1 MRTRNPELDQIAER
15 AGIHFPPGAMDFLP
29 RMVARD
35 KQGKATEGAYGE
47 FDMPKVSLA
56 LDELMAGD
64 AATAT
69 TYAQPTLVTQPSAGI
84 LSLMTTYVD
93 PKLIE
98 VLLSPTKAEE
108 VYGVRKLGDWTMQTA
123 AFSLVENTGEVASY
137 NDFNNSGRADANV
150 NWPQRQ
156 SYLFQ
161 TWTEWGELESERMG
175 LAKVNWVAQKNIAS
189 ANILNL
195 FQNLT
200 YFFGTSGLQNY
211 GGLND
216 PGLSPALTP
225 GTKVAGGTSWQ
236 NALPTEIV
244 TDVQSMF
251 TSLQQAAH
259 GTGGNLDLEAK
270 LTLALSPISE
280 VYLMNPNTYGLMAIG
295 MLKTIFKNLRV
306 VSAVQYQ
313 SGSTYSCQLI
323 ADEIK
328 GQKTTECAF
337 NEKMRAHRIV
347 LDTSSSRQKK
357 TAGTWGCIIYRPTG
371 VATMSGI

>member
-1 MRTRNPELDQIAER
+1 MRTRNPELDQIADR
-15 AGIHFPPGAMDFLP
+15 AGIHFLPGAVDYLP
-29 RMVARD
+29 RLPARD
-35 KQGKATEGAYGE
+35 KHGKAMDGKWGE
-47 FDMPKVSLA
+47 FDMPNVSLA
-56 LDELMAGD
+56 FDEMMASD

-69 TYAQPTLVTQPSAGI
+69 TYAQPTLVTQPSGGI

-108 VYGVRKLGDWTMQTA
+108 VYGVRKLGDWKMQTA
-123 AFSLVENTGEVASY
+123 AFSVVENTGEVASY
-137 NDFNNSGRADANV
+137 GDFNESGRADANV

-161 TWTEWGELESERMG
+161 TFTEYGDLEAEMMG
-175 LAKVNWVAQKNIAS
+175 LAKVNWVAQKNISS
-189 ANILNL
+189 ANILNE

-200 YFFGTSGLQNY
+200 YFFGVSGLNNY

-251 TSLQQAAH
+251 TSLQQATH
-259 GTGGNLDLEAK
+259 GTGGNLDLDAP

-295 MLKTIFKNLRV
+295 MLKVIFKNLRV

-313 SGSTYSCQLI
+313 SGTTYSAQLI

-337 NEKMRAHRIV
+337 NEKMRAHRLIAA
-347 LDTSSSRQKK
+347 TSSFRQKK
-357 TAGTWGCIIYRPTG
+357 TAGTWGCIIYRPIG
-371 VATMSGI
+371 VATMTGI